1 MINGIS
7 MALSKARIDLGSAML
22 NFEQIFLRVNCTA
35 KRLIQARPLP

>member
-22 NFEQIFLRVNCTA
+22 NFGLFTES
-35 KRLIQARPLP
+35 